1 MGALGA
7 HCCRANPV
15 VIDID
20 AALQDSFDHS
30 WSTNFVVVDGDASF
44 FPRVDHLVL
53 TKPLTSEHY
62 AIVGSL
68 VKVKNVLKAE
78 FDSVVLSAQG

>member
-7 HCCRANPV
+7 DSCRANPV

-20 AALQDSFDHS
+20 AALHDCIDHS
-30 WSTNFVVVDGDASF
+30 RSTHFVVVDVHASF

-53 TKPLTSEHY
+53 TKPLTSEHH

-78 FDSVVLSAQG
+78 FDSIVLSAQG